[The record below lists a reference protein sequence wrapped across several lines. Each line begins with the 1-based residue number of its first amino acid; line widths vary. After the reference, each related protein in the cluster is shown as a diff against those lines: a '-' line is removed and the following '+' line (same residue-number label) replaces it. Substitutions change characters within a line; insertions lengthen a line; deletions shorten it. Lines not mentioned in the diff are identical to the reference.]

1 MDGSKMNRLDAL
13 IEAALRP
20 DEELQAPPTLVAGV
34 SERLR
39 IAALRDREMRRFR
52 VSLITLL
59 LALSSALIA
68 AGGYLWF
75 TKLDVIARAGVSGG
89 KGHYDYYATAL
100 GLSLGD
106 YTGAYTLVLSL
117 LLLAATIALGVRP
130 LRRYLNYR

>member
-1 MDGSKMNRLDAL
+1 MDGSRMDRLDGL

-59 LALSSALIA
+59 LALSSSLIA

>member
-1 MDGSKMNRLDAL
+1 MDGSRMNRLDAL
-13 IEAALRP
+13 MDAALRP
-20 DEELQAPPTLVAGV
+20 GPELQAPPTLVTGV
-34 SERLR
+34 TERLQV
-39 IAALRDREMRRFR
+39 AALREREKRRFR
-52 VSLITLL
+52 MSLLTLL
-59 LALSSALIA
+59 LALSSSLIA

-89 KGHYDYYATAL
+89 KGHYDYYTTAL